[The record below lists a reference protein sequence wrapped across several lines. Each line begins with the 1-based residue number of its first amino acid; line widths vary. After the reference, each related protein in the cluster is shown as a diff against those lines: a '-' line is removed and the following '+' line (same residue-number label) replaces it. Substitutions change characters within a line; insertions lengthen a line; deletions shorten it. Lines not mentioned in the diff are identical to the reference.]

1 MGERTQYAPGTFCWA
16 DLASTDQP
24 AAKEFYT
31 GLFGWEAED
40 IPVGDGAVYSMM
52 RAAGKR
58 VAAISPQGDAQREV
72 GAPSAWQSYVT
83 VESADAS
90 AARASELGATV
101 VAEPFDVFDVGRMAV
116 IQDPQGA
123 FFSVWEP
130 RSTIGAEL
138 VNAPGALVWNEL
150 SSPDTAA
157 STTFYSGLFGW
168 DVAPFEGIDNY
179 FVIRVGEASN
189 GGITVPQAP
198 GTSPHWLVYFGVD
211 DLDASL
217 AKLEQLGGAN
227 IAGPI
232 DIQMA
237 RLAVV
242 SDPQGAGFALYDGQ
256 LDP

>member
-24 AAKEFYT
+24 AAKQFYT
-31 GLFGWEAED
+31 SLFGWDAED

-52 RAAGKR
+52 RVDGKR
-58 VAAISPQGDAQREV
+58 VAAIGPQGDAQREA
-72 GAPSAWQSYVT
+72 GAPSAWGSYVT

-90 AARASELGATV
+90 AAQAVELGATV
-101 VAEPFDVFDVGRMAV
+101 VTEPFDVFDVGRMAV

-123 FFSVWEP
+123 VVRVWEP

-150 SSPDTAA
+150 ASPDTAA
-157 STTFYSGLFGW
+157 STAFYSALFGW
-168 DVAPFEGIDNY
+168 EVAPFEGMDNY
-179 FVIRVGEASN
+179 SVIRVGEASN
-189 GGITVPQAP
+189 GGITAPQAP
-198 GTSPHWLVYFGVD
+198 GAPPHWLVYFGVE

-217 AKLEQLGGAN
+217 AQLEELGGAN

-232 DIQMA
+232 DIQIA
-237 RLAVV
+237 RIAVV
-242 SDPQGAGFALYDGQ
+242 SDPQGAVLALYDGQ